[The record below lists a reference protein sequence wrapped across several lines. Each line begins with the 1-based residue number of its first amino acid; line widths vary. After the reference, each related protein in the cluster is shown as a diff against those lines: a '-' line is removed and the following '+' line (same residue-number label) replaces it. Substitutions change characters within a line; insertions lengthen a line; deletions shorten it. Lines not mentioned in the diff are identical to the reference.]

1 MEHLHRDDV
10 ISFIK
15 ECYRVLSPKGILRL
29 VLPDLRINVENYLKS
44 NDADKFIEDLLIQP
58 PKTKTISDLAKLYF
72 SGGCDG
78 LSDMLKAIKYG
89 KASAVAAGSYF
100 VYQLPHRAVMINYPK
115 QKDLLE
121 KVF

>member
-1 MEHLHRDDV
+1 MKLDSDATKTFPFSDSSINAIYSSHMMEHLHRDDV

-58 PKTKTISDLAKLYF
+58 PKTKTISDLV
-72 SGGCDG
+72 
-78 LSDMLKAIKYG
+78 KAL
-89 KASAVAAGSYF
+89 F
-100 VYQLPHRAVMINYPK
+100 FWWL
-115 QKDLLE
+115 
-121 KVF
+121 